1 MSPLLDLLQQQEDT
15 LNQMLA
21 LLDEEF
27 DLLKQ
32 RKALA
37 LPELTEKKQQLLA
50 TLAQNDQT
58 IATTLSDHQLQPELE
73 PFRQRLLTTLQA
85 CQERNE
91 VNGKLIELN
100 LLSNRKLATEL
111 CQLRDKNKLT
121 YDNRGNTQPGKNG
134 SLNIKA

>member
-1 MSPLLDLLQQQEDT
+1 MYAIRSYYANLQ
-15 LNQMLA
+15 
-21 LLDEEF
+21 
-27 DLLKQ
+27 
-32 RKALA
+32 
-37 LPELTEKKQQLLA
+37 
-50 TLAQNDQT
+50 
-58 IATTLSDHQLQPELE
+58 S
-73 PFRQRLLTTLQA
+73 

-100 LLSNRKLATEL
+100 LLSNRKLAAEL

>member
-21 LLDEEF
+21 LLEEEF
-27 DLLKQ
+27 GLLKQ

-50 TLAQNDQT
+50 TLAQNDHA
-58 IATTLSDHQLQPELE
+58 IAEALPDTNLQQEFAA
-73 PFRQRLLTTLQA
+73 FRQRILSQLQA

-100 LLSNRKLATEL
+100 LLSNRKLAAEL

>member
-1 MSPLLDLLQQQEDT
+1 MSQLFDLLEQQEDT
-15 LNQMLA
+15 LIQMLA
-21 LLDEEF
+21 LLEEEF

-37 LPELTEKKQQLLA
+37 LPELAEKKQQLLT
-50 TLAQNDQT
+50 TLAQTDQA
-58 IATTLSDHQLQPELE
+58 IAKALPEHDLQPDLA
-73 PFRQRLLTTLQA
+73 PFRQCILTHLQA

-100 LLSNRKLATEL
+100 LLSNRKLAAEL

>member
-58 IATTLSDHQLQPELE
+58 IASTLSDHQLQPELE

>member
-73 PFRQRLLTTLQA
+73 PFRQRLLTTLQT